1 MRSTRR
7 VFLQV
12 AAAGLVSGFANAGPS
27 GRRRV
32 EPPTN
37 RRLHFVQIDVFA
49 SERLQGNPLAVFT
62 DARKLRDIEMQS
74 IAREVN
80 LQETTFIL
88 PRAAAIEREQ
98 GVKVRIFTP
107 NEEIPFGGHPT
118 LGTAMVLRNRLA
130 NEAGGAAAVSKL
142 VLDLKVGKIPVTFV
156 RDVEGQLFGEMQQVD
171 PVFGKVHDRD
181 TVATL
186 LGIKPTDISDAAP
199 IQTVSTGLPFAIVP
213 LNSLDVLKT
222 LQPRQAEIQAYFGAE
237 STSTDFYYV
246 TRDTRDEAVGLR
258 ARGID
263 SIGEDPATGSAAG
276 CTAAWLVRYGLQ
288 KSAETLHIE
297 QGVEMQRP
305 SHIYAH
311 AEKHGDKITNVR
323 VGGHAVEVA
332 EGEYELPKA

>member
-7 VFLQV
+7 IFLQV
-12 AAAGLVSGFANAGPS
+12 AATGLVSGVAKATPS
-27 GRRRV
+27 GREWV
-32 EPPTN
+32 ERSPN

-62 DARKLRDIEMQS
+62 DARRLSDTDMQG

-80 LQETTFIL
+80 LQETTFVL
-88 PRAAAIEREQ
+88 PRPVAVERDQ

-118 LGTAMVLRNRLA
+118 LGTAMVLRNRLT
-130 NEAGGAAAVSKL
+130 NETSGAAGVSQI
-142 VLDLKVGKIPVTFV
+142 VLDLKVGKIPVTFT
-156 RDVEGQLFGEMQQVD
+156 RDAEGQLFGEMQQVD
-171 PVFGKVHDRD
+171 PVFGKIHDRA
-181 TVATL
+181 TVANL
-186 LGIKPTDISDAAP
+186 LGVKPTDISDAAP
-199 IQTVSTGLPFAIVP
+199 IQIVSTGLPFAIVP

-222 LQPRQAEIQAYFGAE
+222 LRPRQSEIQAYFGAE

-246 TRDTRDEAVGLR
+246 TRDTRDKRVGLR

-276 CTAAWLVRYGLQ
+276 CTASWLVRYGLQ

-305 SHIYAH
+305 SHIYVR
-311 AEKHGDKITNVR
+311 AEKYGDKITNVR

-332 EGEYELPKA
+332 QGEYAL

>member
-7 VFLQV
+7 GFLQV
-12 AAAGLVSGFANAGPS
+12 AATGWVGGVTKAGPP
-27 GRRRV
+27 GGKRV
-32 EPPTN
+32 ESSPL

-62 DARKLRDIEMQS
+62 DARGLSDNEMQS

-88 PRAAAIEREQ
+88 PRSAGVEGEQ

-118 LGTAMVLRNRLA
+118 LGTAMVLRNRRA
-130 NEAGGAAAVSKL
+130 NEANGATAVSKI

-156 RDVEGQLFGEMQQVD
+156 RDGKGQLFGEMRQVD
-171 PVFGKVHDRD
+171 PVFGKIHDRA

-186 LGIKPTDISDAAP
+186 LGVKPTDISDAAP

-222 LQPRQAEIQAYFGAE
+222 LQPRAAAVGAYFRTE
-237 STSTDFYYV
+237 SSPTDFYYV
-246 TRDTRDEAVGLR
+246 TRDTRDTMVGLR

-263 SIGEDPATGSAAG
+263 SLGEDPATGSAAG
-276 CTAAWLVRYGLQ
+276 CTVSWLVRYGLQ

-305 SHIYAH
+305 SHIYAR
-311 AEKHGDKITNVR
+311 AGKDSDKITNVR

-332 EGEYELPKA
+332 EGEYAL